1 MDLRAMALLAGSAS
15 TTLFVASYL
24 PMLVRAVRT
33 RDLRSY
39 SRSSLV
45 IANVG
50 NAVQT
55 CYVVS
60 LPIGPLW
67 FLHGFYLVASAVML
81 SLHLRHGGHQDPAGS
96 DHSAVSGPS
105 ADPRSLVGQPS
116 PSSVTEAAGEQPPG
130 ATS

>member
-1 MDLRAMALLAGSAS
+1 MDLRAAAVLAGSAS

-24 PMLVRAVRT
+24 PMLVRAIRT

-55 CYVVS
+55 CYVIS
-60 LPIGPLW
+60 LPVGPLW
-67 FLHGFYLVASAVML
+67 FLHAFYLVTSALML
-81 SLHLRHGGHQDPAGS
+81 GLHLRHGDGPDSVDAARARPASPLADDPPS
-96 DHSAVSGPS
+96 DN
-105 ADPRSLVGQPS
+105 ADPS
-116 PSSVTEAAGEQPPG
+116 PSAETTGQQPPG
-130 ATS
+130 ATP